1 MKKTETNKELE
12 LAQEILDMNQKRLT
26 KIEEDINSIVE
37 RYKKMM
43 DAEIAAL
50 QAEREARMTIIKSM
64 HVVVGTIE
72 GKKKEDLINT
82 EAPATLEEAMPEKPA
97 EPVQEEKPTTE
108 QTVDEE
114 PVIQDTLFPENN
126 EPETETE
133 TQAEFETESASEPTE
148 EQTEKLSES
157 DAVSTDEEGFSFGN
171 EENEQEESDDDDN
184 WPDMPTEWQ

>member
-12 LAQEILDMNQKRLT
+12 LAQEILDMNQKRLA

-50 QAEREARMTIIKSM
+50 QAEREARRTIIESM

-72 GKKKEDLINT
+72 GKKKEELMNT
-82 EAPATLEEAMPEKPA
+82 EAPATPEEAMPEKPA
-97 EPVQEEKPTTE
+97 EPIQEEKPTTE
-108 QTVDEE
+108 QAVDEE

-133 TQAEFETESASEPTE
+133 TEPASEPTE
-148 EQTEKLSES
+148 EQTVELSES
-157 DAVSTDEEGFSFGN
+157 DAVSTDKEGFSFGN
-171 EENEQEESDDDDN
+171 EENEQETSDDDDN